1 MRPRIS
7 LGLQVCSRKTGVE
20 ITWMRL
26 SLNLGLLRGIL
37 EDVIELEV
45 VVAVGLVKEPIV
57 VVVVERVV
65 VLADD
70 EDEEDKVVV
79 RVEGGAVIGTLL
91 GGFRLAELSEVPL
104 DSFLILGLAQGGR
117 SLALGSFFTQL

>member
-1 MRPRIS
+1 MIEVLKFLPY
-7 LGLQVCSRKTGVE
+7 
-20 ITWMRL
+20 L

-45 VVAVGLVKEPIV
+45 VAVGLLVKELIV
-57 VVVVERVV
+57 VVVVEGVV
-65 VLADD
+65 VLAD
-70 EDEEDKVVV
+70 EDAKEDKVVV

-104 DSFLILGLAQGGR
+104 DSFFILGFAQGGR
-117 SLALGSFFTQL
+117 SVNSIAITSDD

>member
-1 MRPRIS
+1 MIEVLKFLPY
-7 LGLQVCSRKTGVE
+7 
-20 ITWMRL
+20 L

-45 VVAVGLVKEPIV
+45 VAVGLLVKELIV
-57 VVVVERVV
+57 VVVVEGVV
-65 VLADD
+65 VLAD
-70 EDEEDKVVV
+70 EDAKEDKVVV

-104 DSFLILGLAQGGR
+104 DSFFILGLAQGGR
-117 SLALGSFFTQL
+117 SVNSIAITSDD

>member
-1 MRPRIS
+1 MRVLKILP
-7 LGLQVCSRKTGVE
+7 C
-20 ITWMRL
+20 L
-26 SLNLGLLRGIL
+26 SLNLGLLRGIIL

-45 VVAVGLVKEPIV
+45 VVAVVGLVKEPIV

-91 GGFRLAELSEVPL
+91 LGGFRLAELSEVPL

-117 SLALGSFFTQL
+117 SVNRNYLL

>member
-1 MRPRIS
+1 MIEVLKFLPY
-7 LGLQVCSRKTGVE
+7 
-20 ITWMRL
+20 L

-45 VVAVGLVKEPIV
+45 VAVGLLVKELIV
-57 VVVVERVV
+57 VVVVEGVV
-65 VLADD
+65 VLAD
-70 EDEEDKVVV
+70 EDAKEDKVVV

-104 DSFLILGLAQGGR
+104 DSFFILGLAQGGR
-117 SLALGSFFTQL
+117 SVNSIAITSD

>member
-1 MRPRIS
+1 
-7 LGLQVCSRKTGVE
+7 
-20 ITWMRL
+20 MRL

-45 VVAVGLVKEPIV
+45 VAVGLLVKELIV
-57 VVVVERVV
+57 VVVVEGVV
-65 VLADD
+65 VLAD
-70 EDEEDKVVV
+70 EDAKEDKVVV

-104 DSFLILGLAQGGR
+104 DSFFILGLAQGGR
-117 SLALGSFFTQL
+117 SLAFVSFFIQL

>member
-1 MRPRIS
+1 
-7 LGLQVCSRKTGVE
+7 
-20 ITWMRL
+20 MRL

-45 VVAVGLVKEPIV
+45 VVAVGLLVKEPIV
-57 VVVVERVV
+57 LVVVERVV

-91 GGFRLAELSEVPL
+91 GGFRLAELSEVPPP
-104 DSFLILGLAQGGR
+104 DSLLILGLAQGGR
-117 SLALGSFFTQL
+117 SLAIGSSFTQL

>member
-1 MRPRIS
+1 MIEVLKFLPY
-7 LGLQVCSRKTGVE
+7 
-20 ITWMRL
+20 L

-45 VVAVGLVKEPIV
+45 VAVGLLVKELIV
-57 VVVVERVV
+57 VVVVEGVV
-65 VLADD
+65 VLAD
-70 EDEEDKVVV
+70 EDAKEDKVVV

-104 DSFLILGLAQGGR
+104 DSFFILGLAQGGR
-117 SLALGSFFTQL
+117 SVNNIAITSDD

>member
-1 MRPRIS
+1 MIEVLKFLPY
-7 LGLQVCSRKTGVE
+7 
-20 ITWMRL
+20 L

-45 VVAVGLVKEPIV
+45 VAVGLLVKELIL
-57 VVVVERVV
+57 VVVVEGVV
-65 VLADD
+65 VLAD
-70 EDEEDKVVV
+70 EDAKEDKVVV

-104 DSFLILGLAQGGR
+104 DSFFILGLAQGGR
-117 SLALGSFFTQL
+117 SVNSIAITSDD

>member
-1 MRPRIS
+1 MIEVLKFLPY
-7 LGLQVCSRKTGVE
+7 
-20 ITWMRL
+20 L

-45 VVAVGLVKEPIV
+45 VAVGLLVKELIV
-57 VVVVERVV
+57 VVVEGVV

-70 EDEEDKVVV
+70 DEDAKEDKVVV

-104 DSFLILGLAQGGR
+104 DSFFILGLAQGGR
-117 SLALGSFFTQL
+117 SVNSIAITSDD

>member
-1 MRPRIS
+1 MIEVLKFLPY
-7 LGLQVCSRKTGVE
+7 
-20 ITWMRL
+20 L

-45 VVAVGLVKEPIV
+45 VAVGLLVKEIIV
-57 VVVVERVV
+57 VVVVEGVV
-65 VLADD
+65 VLAD
-70 EDEEDKVVV
+70 EDAKEDKVVV

-104 DSFLILGLAQGGR
+104 DSFFILGLAQGGR
-117 SLALGSFFTQL
+117 SVNSIAITSDD

>member
-1 MRPRIS
+1 MIEVLKFLPY
-7 LGLQVCSRKTGVE
+7 
-20 ITWMRL
+20 L

-45 VVAVGLVKEPIV
+45 VAVGLLVEELIV
-57 VVVVERVV
+57 VVVVEGLV

-70 EDEEDKVVV
+70 DEDAKEDKVVV

-104 DSFLILGLAQGGR
+104 DSFFILGLAQGGR
-117 SLALGSFFTQL
+117 SVNSIAITSDD

>member
-1 MRPRIS
+1 MP
-7 LGLQVCSRKTGVE
+7 C
-20 ITWMRL
+20 L

-45 VVAVGLVKEPIV
+45 VVAVGLLDKEPI

-70 EDEEDKVVV
+70 EDQEEDKVVV

-91 GGFRLAELSEVPL
+91 GGFRLAELSEVPPP
-104 DSFLILGLAQGGR
+104 DSLLILGLAQGGR
-117 SLALGSFFTQL
+117 SVNRNYLL

>member
-1 MRPRIS
+1 MIEVLKFLPY
-7 LGLQVCSRKTGVE
+7 
-20 ITWMRL
+20 L

-45 VVAVGLVKEPIV
+45 VAVGLLVKELIV
-57 VVVVERVV
+57 VVVVEGVV
-65 VLADD
+65 VLAD
-70 EDEEDKVVV
+70 EDAKEDKVVV

-117 SLALGSFFTQL
+117 SVNRNYLL

>member
-1 MRPRIS
+1 MIEVLKFLPY
-7 LGLQVCSRKTGVE
+7 
-20 ITWMRL
+20 L

-45 VVAVGLVKEPIV
+45 VAVGLLVKEIIV
-57 VVVVERVV
+57 VVVVEEVV
-65 VLADD
+65 VLAD
-70 EDEEDKVVV
+70 EDAKEDKVVV

-104 DSFLILGLAQGGR
+104 DSFFILGLAQGGR
-117 SLALGSFFTQL
+117 SVNSIAITSDD

>member
-1 MRPRIS
+1 MPY
-7 LGLQVCSRKTGVE
+7 
-20 ITWMRL
+20 L

-45 VVAVGLVKEPIV
+45 VAVGLLVKELIV
-57 VVVVERVV
+57 VVVVEGVV
-65 VLADD
+65 VLAD
-70 EDEEDKVVV
+70 EDAKEDKVVV

-104 DSFLILGLAQGGR
+104 DSFFILGLAQGGR
-117 SLALGSFFTQL
+117 SVNSIAITSDD